1 MSKTNDTGTETV
13 WKDIFDLLVSKGF
26 EVYSPG
32 TKKGECTSE
41 YIVVK
46 NDGSTQHIL
55 ASTDVDLYAVMCYVP
70 QQQYSRLETL
80 VLRVKQAMK
89 ELYPQVIPYG
99 SQTPSYYDDNYKA
112 HMISIEYKNY
122 KKMF

>member
-1 MSKTNDTGTETV
+1 METTNNTETTTV
-13 WKDIFDLLVSKGF
+13 WETIFNHLVSKGF
-26 EVYSPG
+26 TVYSPG
-32 TKKGECTSE
+32 TKTGECTAE
-41 YIVVK
+41 YVVVK
-46 NDGSTQHIL
+46 NDGSTQHVK
-55 ASTDVDLYAVMCYVP
+55 ASTDVDLYSIMCYVP
-70 QQQYSRLETL
+70 QQRYSKLEAL

-112 HMISIEYKNY
+112 HMISVEYKNY